1 MNWLSFKGHRTDEAP
16 GIIVA
21 KMPHPKKAQMRY
33 TEYQVRGRNGA
44 LHSFEGYDTFDITC
58 RLMLVDSNVENRQ
71 WINNWASGTGKLIT
85 SDDPIK
91 AYNASVLRE
100 INWMRDEGYKGY
112 WDTAEITFTC
122 QPIIVEAI
130 DREVTFTQS
139 GSINNIGTI
148 ESSPLIKV
156 NGSGNCSFAV
166 GDYSISISGVTSG
179 VPVYIDCENGYVY
192 TASGA
197 MSMTG
202 EFPVLG
208 LGTTTITVG
217 SGVSSL
223 VITPRWG
230 WV

>member
-1 MNWLSFKGHRTDEAP
+1 
-16 GIIVA
+16 
-21 KMPHPKKAQMRY
+21 
-33 TEYQVRGRNGA
+33 
-44 LHSFEGYDTFDITC
+44 
-58 RLMLVDSNVENRQ
+58 
-71 WINNWASGTGKLIT
+71 
-85 SDDPIK
+85 
-91 AYNASVLRE
+91 
-100 INWMRDEGYKGY
+100 MRDEGYKGY